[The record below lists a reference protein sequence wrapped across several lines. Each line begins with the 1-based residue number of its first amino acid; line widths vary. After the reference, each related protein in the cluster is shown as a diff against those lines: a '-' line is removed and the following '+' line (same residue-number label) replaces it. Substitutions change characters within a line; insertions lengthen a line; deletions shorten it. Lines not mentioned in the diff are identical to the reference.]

1 MMHACLFRARCV
13 PDGLPSCRSSAL
25 ASLPMASA
33 ATYTADSRCFKTPRL
48 RACSPLLLAGNG
60 PRIANGAPIAE
71 GLAMRLASVLED
83 DGYLFLRYVRPASES
98 GPVLPSS
105 I

>member
-1 MMHACLFRARCV
+1 
-13 PDGLPSCRSSAL
+13 
-25 ASLPMASA
+25 
-33 ATYTADSRCFKTPRL
+33 
-48 RACSPLLLAGNG
+48 LLAGNG